1 MRLLQQWIVLF
12 ATIAL
17 TSQAFAI
24 DFKFKD
30 INNQHRRLSD
40 YKGQWTIVNY
50 WGVRCGPCR
59 AEVPELN
66 KIHRKYRGKVHI
78 IGIEL
83 MSSTNRTIRS
93 FMANN
98 GMRFTVAGTQRSVI
112 NPLGI
117 IKSLPTSFIIS
128 PDGRLVK
135 KHTGILTERTIRP
148 YLKQAQKVEKPQ
160 QQTNNKPLIQSK
172 NQNTFNSVQK
182 KQAQPK
188 QQAVAVQT
196 PKAQA
201 QVSVKPAPKKAP
213 AKQKKSHGD
222 DFLMSIN
229 PDDFF

>member
-1 MRLLQQWIVLF
+1 MRLLQWIVLF
-12 ATIAL
+12 ATVAL

-30 INNQHRRLSD
+30 INNQHRKLSD

-66 KIHRKYRGKVHI
+66 KIHRKYRGKVQI

-112 NPLGI
+112 NPLGVI
-117 IKSLPTSFIIS
+117 RSLPTSFIIS

-148 YLKQAQKVEKPQ
+148 YIKQAQKVKKPQ
-160 QQTNNKPLIQSK
+160 QQANKQNAPVQNN
-172 NQNTFNSVQK
+172 
-182 KQAQPK
+182 QAQPTQ
-188 QQAVAVQT
+188 QQAVAVQAAQK
-196 PKAQA
+196 PQA
-201 QVSVKPAPKKAP
+201 QVQLAEKPKPAPKKAP
-213 AKQKKSHGD
+213 AKKKNHGGGD